1 MLEQSAG
8 EKTLPAS
15 PLKRQRAREEGRVA
29 RSQDLCSALALLV
42 ALLALRYFGM
52 PAFQRLV
59 GAMRH
64 FFEGAD
70 QAWPDLD
77 GIQRLALESVWLMI
91 PALVPFLLV
100 MLITGVVVNVL
111 QVGVLFTGKPLVP
124 NFSRVNPFANFGNLF
139 SLRALVELLK
149 STLKVGVIVYIT
161 WITVRRTTND
171 YVNLMELT
179 PLALVSVVGGMI
191 FTLWWR
197 IALAI
202 IVLGILDYGF
212 QYWQYDR
219 GIMMTVQEARE
230 ELREYEGDPR
240 IKQRIRQIQRRIAM
254 QRMMAE
260 VPRADVVITNPTHLA
275 IALRYDVSRMLAPT
289 VVAKGARL
297 LAERIRDVAVEHDV
311 PVVQKPEL
319 ARTIYRTV
327 DVGQPIPEPLFR
339 AVAEILAYVYRI
351 DRRVEKI
358 HERSEG
364 WSTARQ
370 AV

>member
-42 ALLALRYFGM
+42 APLALRYFGM
-52 PAFQRLV
+52 PSFQHLV
-59 GAMRH
+59 AAMRY
-64 FFEGAD
+64 FLEGAD
-70 QAWPDLD
+70 RAGPNLD
-77 GIQRLALESVWLMI
+77 SIQRLMLESVWLMI
-91 PALVPFLLV
+91 PALLPFLLV
-100 MLITGVVVNVL
+100 MMVTGLVANVL
-111 QVGVLFTGKPLVP
+111 QVGILFTGKPLVP
-124 NFSRVNPFANFGNLF
+124 DFSRVNPFTNFANLF

-161 WITVRRTTND
+161 WITVRRTAND
-171 YVNLMELT
+171 YVNLMQLT
-179 PLALVSVVGGMI
+179 PLALVSAVGGMV

-197 IALAI
+197 IALSF

-212 QYWQYDR
+212 QRWQYER
-219 GIMMTVQEARE
+219 GLMMTVQEARE

-260 VPRADVVITNPTHLA
+260 VPRADVVITNPTHLS
-275 IALRYDVSRMLAPT
+275 IALRYDAARMRAPT

-297 LAERIRDVAVEHDV
+297 LAERIRDLAVEHDV
-311 PVVQKPEL
+311 PIVQKPEL
-319 ARTIYRTV
+319 TRTIFRTV
-327 DVGQPIPEPLFR
+327 EVGQPIPEPLFR

-358 HERSEG
+358 RERAEG
-364 WSTARQ
+364 WRTARQ